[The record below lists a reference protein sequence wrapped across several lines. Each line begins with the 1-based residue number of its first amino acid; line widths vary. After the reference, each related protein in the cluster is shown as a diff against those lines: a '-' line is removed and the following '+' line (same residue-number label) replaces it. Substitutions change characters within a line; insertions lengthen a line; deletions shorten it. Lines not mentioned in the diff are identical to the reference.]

1 MATAKKSVN
10 FAFKST
16 SVTYA
21 QLPGGGVNHINLE
34 GTAAGFGTV
43 LGTLSL
49 FADSPGAKAGRTKW
63 IGEAYLDNGEQIQS
77 TSDGFWQ
84 ATGKQ
89 KWRVRGTLCNSL
101 GDVYQSDGV
110 ISLEGRTYKGTL
122 TESA

>member
-21 QLPGGGVNHINLE
+21 EIPGGGVNHINLE
-34 GTAAGFGTV
+34 GTATGFGTV

-49 FADSPGAKAGRTKW
+49 YADSHGAKAGRTKW
-63 IGEAYLDNGEQIQS
+63 IGTAYLDNGEQVRS
-77 TSDGFWQ
+77 TSEGFWQ
-84 ATGKQ
+84 ESGKH

-110 ISLEGRTYKGTL
+110 ISLDGRTYKGTL

>member
-1 MATAKKSVN
+1 MATAKKSVD

-21 QLPGGGVNHINLE
+21 QLPVGGVNHINLE

-49 FADSPGAKAGRTKW
+49 FSDSPGAKAGRTKW

-84 ATGKQ
+84 ETGKQ

-110 ISLEGRTYKGTL
+110 ISLKGRTYKGTL